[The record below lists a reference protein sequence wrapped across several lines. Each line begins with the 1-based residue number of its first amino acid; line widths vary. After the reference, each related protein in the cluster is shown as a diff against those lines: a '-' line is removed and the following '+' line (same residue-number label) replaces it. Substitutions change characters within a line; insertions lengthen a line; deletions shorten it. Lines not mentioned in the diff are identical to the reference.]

1 MNDMKIQGK
10 TTCSADHDEIF
21 VKDMNLP
28 RFLSSFPEF
37 SELAGEMRKCL
48 PGGHKFYLVDFI
60 VKECVPGDRTCR
72 DVRWH
77 VDGDFNKDNH
87 YVLWAKGPNRTQF
100 PAQIPQIDLLP
111 EDREQQNRFLEKLME
126 GREAFEVPEQTMVS
140 YDSRIPHRG
149 VICKT
154 EGKRLFIRMMAT
166 NYIKPKN
173 IIRESANASF
183 Q

>member
-1 MNDMKIQGK
+1 MKIQEK
-10 TTCSADHDEIF
+10 TTCVADHDEIF

-28 RFLSSFPEF
+28 RFMSKFPEF
-37 SELAGEMRKCL
+37 SDLAGEMRKCL
-48 PGGHKFYLVDFI
+48 PGGYKFYLVDFI

-77 VDGDFNKDNH
+77 LDGDLDRDNQ

-100 PAQIPQIDLLP
+100 PTQIPQIDELP
-111 EDREQQNRFLEKLME
+111 SDREGQNRFLENFME

-140 YDSRIPHRG
+140 YDSKTPHRG

-154 EGKRLFIRMMAT
+154 DGKRLFVRMMAS

-173 IIRESANASF
+173 IVRESANA
-183 Q
+183 

>member
-1 MNDMKIQGK
+1 MK
-10 TTCSADHDEIF
+10 TTCHADHEEIF

-28 RFLSSFPEF
+28 RFLSSFPDF
-37 SELAGEMRKCL
+37 SDLAHEMRKVL
-48 PGGHKFYLVDFI
+48 PDGYQHYLVDFI
-60 VKECVPGDRTCR
+60 VKECVPGDRTCK

-77 VDGDFNKDNH
+77 VDGVYDKDNR
-87 YVLWAKGPNRTQF
+87 YVLWARGPNRTMF
-100 PAQIPQIDLLP
+100 PAQIPQIDDFP
-111 EDREQQNRFLEKLME
+111 SDREQQNRFLEKFME
-126 GREAFEVPEQTMVS
+126 GREVFEVPDQTMVS
-140 YDSRIPHRG
+140 YDSRTPHRG

-154 EGKRLFIRMMAT
+154 AGKRVFIRMMAT

>member
-1 MNDMKIQGK
+1 MKIQQK
-10 TTCSADHDEIF
+10 TTCVADHGEIF
-21 VKDMNLP
+21 VKDMSLS

-77 VDGDFNKDNH
+77 VDGDFDKDNH

-100 PAQIPQIDLLP
+100 PAQIPQIDELP
-111 EDREQQNRFLEKLME
+111 SDREQQNRFLEKLME
-126 GREAFEVPEQTMVS
+126 GREAFEIPEQTMVS

-173 IIRESANASF
+173 IIRESANALF

>member
-1 MNDMKIQGK
+1 MKIHDK
-10 TTCSADHDEIF
+10 TPCSEDHEEIL
-21 VKDMNLP
+21 VKDMALAK
-28 RFLSSFPEF
+28 FLSKFPKF
-37 SELAGEMRKCL
+37 SELACEMRKAL
-48 PGGHKFYLVDFI
+48 PDGYQHYLVDFI
-60 VKECVPGDRTCR
+60 VKECVPGDRTCK

-77 VDGDFNKDNH
+77 VDGVYEKDNR

-100 PAQIPQIDLLP
+100 PAQIPQIDSFP
-111 EDREQQNRFLEKLME
+111 SDREQQNRFLEKFME
-126 GREAFEVPEQTMVS
+126 GREVFEVPEQTMVS
-140 YDSRIPHRG
+140 YDSRTPHRG

-154 EGKRLFIRMMAT
+154 EGKRLFVRMMAT